1 MMRIL
6 KNNGRIKKI
15 MNIKDIFVLSF
26 DALKERKMKSILT
39 IIMVM
44 VGSSLMVA
52 VGGISAGFGGFFS
65 KQLSNLAANIIFINP
80 AQVQQGGG
88 GPAVG
93 PPPTPKITLNAAVE
107 NRLKSLPFVDDVIP
121 SYQAQVILQSQGDS
135 KEYQVFSMDPQ
146 KLTVLSPTLEFVQ
159 GSTVRQNDPS
169 SLIVSNDLANPPGED
184 TPFLKLYQTVK
195 ATYTFVDPTTGK
207 RESDSKSFVVRGI
220 IKQTGNPN
228 IDNSAVIDTD
238 VGNALFHKSGKF
250 DSLIVVARSGIY
262 VDTIEQEIRKLYG
275 NDIGITTVKAII
287 KTVQQFTGGIS
298 AFLLSIAIVSLVVG
312 AVGIITTLYT
322 SVVERTRE
330 IGTMKAIGAKSKHIL
345 ALFLTEAFMIGIFGA
360 SLGILGGIAGAYIL
374 SAGLAGNNGGESQ
387 SHIAPIFL
395 AADMTRVWLTSAS
408 LSLLAGLFP
417 ALKASKL
424 LPIVAL
430 KRE

>member
-1 MMRIL
+1 
-6 KNNGRIKKI
+6 
-15 MNIKDIFVLSF
+15 MNIKEIFVLSF

-80 AQVQQGGG
+80 AQAQQGGG

-159 GSTVRQNDPS
+159 GSTVRQSDPS

-374 SAGLAGNNGGESQ
+374 SAGLAGNNGGGSQ

-395 AADMTRVWLTSAS
+395 ATDMTRVWLTSAS

>member
-1 MMRIL
+1 
-6 KNNGRIKKI
+6 
-15 MNIKDIFVLSF
+15 MNIKEIFVLSF
-26 DALKERKMKSILT
+26 DALRERKMKSILT

-159 GSTVRQNDPS
+159 GSTVRQSDPS

-374 SAGLAGNNGGESQ
+374 SAGLAGNNGGGSQ

-395 AADMTRVWLTSAS
+395 ATDMTRVWLTSAS

>member
-1 MMRIL
+1 
-6 KNNGRIKKI
+6 
-15 MNIKDIFVLSF
+15 MNIKEIFVLSF

-107 NRLKSLPFVDDVIP
+107 NRLNSLPFVDDVIP
-121 SYQAQVILQSQGDS
+121 SYQAQVILESQGDS

-146 KLTVLSPTLEFVQ
+146 KLTVLSPTLEFVE

-169 SLIVSNDLANPPGED
+169 AIIVSTDLANPPGED
-184 TPFLKLYQTVK
+184 AAFLKLYQTVK

-207 RESDSKSFVVRGI
+207 RDSDSKSFVVRGI

-228 IDNSAVIDTD
+228 IDNSAVIDTE

-322 SVVERTRE
+322 SVIERTRE

-345 ALFLTEAFMIGIFGA
+345 ALFLTEALMIGIFGA

-374 SAGLAGNNGGESQ
+374 STGLVGNNGGESQ
-387 SHIAPIFL
+387 SQIAPIFL

>member
-1 MMRIL
+1 
-6 KNNGRIKKI
+6 
-15 MNIKDIFVLSF
+15 MNIKEIFVLSF

-52 VGGISAGFGGFFS
+52 VGGISAGFGGFFN

-121 SYQAQVILQSQGDS
+121 SYQAQVILESQGDS
-135 KEYQVFSMDPQ
+135 KEYQVFSMDPL
-146 KLTVLSPTLEFVQ
+146 KLTVLSPTLEFVE

-169 SLIVSNDLANPPGED
+169 AIIVSNDLANPPGED
-184 TPFLKLYQTVK
+184 AAFLRLYQTVK

-228 IDNSAVIDTD
+228 IDNSAVIDTE

-250 DSLIVVARSGIY
+250 DSLIVEARSGIY

-287 KTVQQFTGGIS
+287 KTVQQFTSGIS

-322 SVVERTRE
+322 SVIERTRE

-345 ALFLTEAFMIGIFGA
+345 ALFLTEALMIGIFGA

-374 SAGLAGNNGGESQ
+374 SAGLVGNNGGESQ
-387 SHIAPIFL
+387 SQIAPIFL

>member
-1 MMRIL
+1 
-6 KNNGRIKKI
+6 
-15 MNIKDIFVLSF
+15 MNIKEIFVLSF

-52 VGGISAGFGGFFS
+52 VGGISAGFGGFFN

-88 GPAVG
+88 GPALG

-121 SYQAQVILQSQGDS
+121 SYQAQVILESQGDS

-146 KLTVLSPTLEFVQ
+146 KLTVLTPTLEFVE

-169 SLIVSNDLANPPGED
+169 ALIVSNDLANPPGED
-184 TPFLKLYQTVK
+184 SPFLRLYQTVK

-228 IDNSAVIDTD
+228 IDNSAVIDTE

-322 SVVERTRE
+322 SVIERTRE

-360 SLGILGGIAGAYIL
+360 SLGLLGGIAGAYIL
-374 SAGLAGNNGGESQ
+374 SAGLVGNNGGESQ
-387 SHIAPIFL
+387 SQIAPIFL
-395 AADMTRVWLTSAS
+395 AADMTRVWLISAS